1 MKNKD
6 INEWLLENKIDDF
19 TTIIN
24 MNGKEVYISD
34 VLEKHLIEQ
43 LMQTAVSSQRELLF
57 AYEKMRTNH
66 IVGGTDDWRYSNV
79 DLFLSK

>member
-1 MKNKD
+1 MIKD
-6 INEWLLENKIDDF
+6 DYIEETNRDVYDNSERGTYCDDYVHWLETKL
-19 TTIIN
+19 
-24 MNGKEVYISD
+24 
-34 VLEKHLIEQ
+34 Q
-43 LMQTAVSSQRELLF
+43 LMQTDVSGRRELLF